1 MPWSAIG
8 KTAMRRASEF
18 AWDLEHQ
25 DQVGVA
31 ERPELRD
38 WKTRR
43 SPWPKKIAFYAA
55 MALIPIVVFTLLL
68 WVAHHS

>member
-1 MPWSAIG
+1 M
-8 KTAMRRASEF
+8 
-18 AWDLEHQ
+18 AWDLEHL

-43 SPWPKKIAFYAA
+43 TPWVRKVLFYI
-55 MALIPIVVFTLLL
+55 MLALIPVVIFGLLFL
-68 WVAHHS
+68 FAKR